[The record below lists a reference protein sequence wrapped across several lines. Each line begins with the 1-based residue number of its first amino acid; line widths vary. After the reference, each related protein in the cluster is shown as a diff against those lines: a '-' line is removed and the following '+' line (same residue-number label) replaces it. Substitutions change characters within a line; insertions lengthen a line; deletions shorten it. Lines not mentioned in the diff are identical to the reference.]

1 MACGGQHVQEIGGK
15 AMIATGNVATVACAR
30 GTETAFPSSS
40 LIRHFNISNWECE
53 NLTARTSH
61 NRHTMF
67 AAAAV
72 FLNRSI
78 GHSSWRRLAEQGA
91 QNA

>member
-1 MACGGQHVQEIGGK
+1 
-15 AMIATGNVATVACAR
+15 MIATGNVAIVACVR

-40 LIRHFNISNWECE
+40 LIRRPNNSNWECE

-61 NRHTMF
+61 NRHTMI

-78 GHSSWRRLAEQGA
+78 GHSSWRRLVGQGA
-91 QNA
+91 RDA